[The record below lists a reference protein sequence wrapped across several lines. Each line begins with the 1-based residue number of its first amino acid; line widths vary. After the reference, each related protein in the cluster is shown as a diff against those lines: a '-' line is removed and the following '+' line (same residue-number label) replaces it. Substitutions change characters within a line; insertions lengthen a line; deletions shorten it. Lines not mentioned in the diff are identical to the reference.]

1 MPSTE
6 CPLVNETWQLLSAT
20 IGPLSISDVHGV
32 DIYLRDYKF
41 LFPFEVTLTPCPK
54 MLESFLKM

>member
-1 MPSTE
+1 MILVTIATMPSSSEGMT
-6 CPLVNETWQLLSAT
+6 
-20 IGPLSISDVHGV
+20 
-32 DIYLRDYKF
+32 RDYKF